1 MNALKTLIF
10 TILVPGTLAVVIPY
24 RLAASSAARGTIPL
38 GGLRYFG
45 LVFFAAGALIYLW
58 CAWDFAFAGK
68 GTPAPIDPPK
78 ELVVRGLYKHIRNPM
93 YVGVLSLVLGQ
104 AFWFEAA
111 RLFIYAGI
119 GFLLFNAFVFFYEEP
134 ALTRKFGPAYVRYC
148 DAVPRWLPTLRR
160 LQEAKYE

>member
-24 RLAASSAARGTIPL
+24 RLAASPAARGTIPL
-38 GGLRYFG
+38 GGMRYFG

-93 YVGVLSLVLGQ
+93 YVGLAALTAALAFFMNSWWVILLLAPVLVLV
-104 AFWFEAA
+104 
-111 RLFIYAGI
+111 RLFVIAP
-119 GFLLFNAFVFFYEEP
+119 EE
-134 ALTRKFGPAYVRYC
+134 RY
-148 DAVPRWLPTLRR
+148 LRR
-160 LQEAKYE
+160 RFGADYEAYMDRVRRWV